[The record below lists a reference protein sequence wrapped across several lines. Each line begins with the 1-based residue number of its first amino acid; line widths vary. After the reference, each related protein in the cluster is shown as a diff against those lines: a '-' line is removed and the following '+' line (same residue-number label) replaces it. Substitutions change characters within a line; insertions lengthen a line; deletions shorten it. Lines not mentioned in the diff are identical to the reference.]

1 VGRWTGTRSDCG
13 AKFVTWVNNVH
24 NTNDKLGAA
33 KSLYYIPDNHFCLH
47 LIPHLSDGMKHLYK
61 ANNSTAPGAT
71 QGTLNAI
78 MDFEEWMEHLQLLEQ
93 DLQAS
98 HMG

>member
-1 VGRWTGTRSDCG
+1 
-13 AKFVTWVNNVH
+13 
-24 NTNDKLGAA
+24 
-33 KSLYYIPDNHFCLH
+33 
-47 LIPHLSDGMKHLYK
+47 MKHLYK